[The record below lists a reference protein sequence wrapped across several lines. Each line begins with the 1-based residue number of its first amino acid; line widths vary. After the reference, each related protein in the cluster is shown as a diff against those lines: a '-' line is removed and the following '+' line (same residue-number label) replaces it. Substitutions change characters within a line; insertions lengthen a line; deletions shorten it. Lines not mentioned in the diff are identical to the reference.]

1 MNALTVKTTV
11 LGLHHVG
18 LAVSD
23 IDAARR
29 FYEDT
34 ASLEVLSAL
43 SVCPDQPVQPVAS
56 LVLKAP
62 NGCLELMQFKETVP
76 IDGLAVIGPG
86 ITHACFQTPAKDGLY
101 EKFMRAQA
109 KPVSIGEPPIDLNG
123 QGVRYAYA
131 RDPDGSMF
139 EVEALDVPQFEGPI
153 WLAHIALVTPDIDQ
167 TVAFY
172 QDLLGVAPYGRVN
185 KVMGPRFDE
194 VTGIEGVRIRAAWFN
209 TGNMVLE
216 FWQFIHPK
224 TPAMPVDRAFHEAG
238 YNTFALEVGDLDA
251 EVARLAALGLFPG
264 APMVIGHGVK
274 EVFYKD
280 LDGNVFSL
288 IETSDAA
295 VMRVADLK
303 QIDWL
308 PSPAGPVIKTG

>member
-1 MNALTVKTTV
+1 M

-23 IDAARR
+23 LDAARR
-29 FYEDT
+29 FYEGT
-34 ASLEVLSAL
+34 ASLEVLSER
-43 SVCPDQPVQPVAS
+43 SICPDQSVQPVDS

-86 ITHACFQTPAKDGLY
+86 ITHACFQAPAKDGLY
-101 EKFMRAQA
+101 EKFLQAQA
-109 KPVSIGEPPIDLNG
+109 RPVSIGEPPIDLNG

-167 TVAFY
+167 AVLFY

-194 VTGIEGVRIRAAWFN
+194 VTGIDGVRIRAAWFN
-209 TGNMVLE
+209 TGNMILE
-216 FWQFIHPK
+216 FWQFIQPE
-224 TPAMPVDRAFHEAG
+224 TPPTRVDRAFQEAG
-238 YNTFALEVGDLDA
+238 YNKFALEVGNLDA
-251 EVARLAALGLFPG
+251 EVTRLAALGLCPD
-264 APMVIGHGVK
+264 APMAVGHGVK
-274 EVFYKD
+274 EVFFRD
-280 LDGNVFSL
+280 PDGNLFSL
-288 IETSDAA
+288 IETSEAA
-295 VMRVADLK
+295 VMRVAELK

-308 PSPAGPVIKTG
+308 PSPARPVVNTG

>member
-1 MNALTVKTTV
+1 M
-11 LGLHHVG
+11 GIHHVG

-23 IDAARR
+23 IALARSLYEDAARLAV
-29 FYEDT
+29 FPE
-34 ASLEVLSAL
+34 S
-43 SVCPDQPVQPVAS
+43 SVCPAQPVQPVDS

-76 IDGLAVIGPG
+76 IEGLAVIGPG
-86 ITHACFQTPAKDGLY
+86 ITHACFQAPAEERLF
-101 EKFMRAQA
+101 EKFVQAQA
-109 KPVSIGEPPIDLNG
+109 KSVSIGEPPIDLNG

-167 TVAFY
+167 AVSFY
-172 QDLLGVAPYGRVN
+172 ETLLGVAPYGRVN
-185 KVMGPRFDE
+185 KVMGPRFDD

-216 FWQFIHPK
+216 FWQFIQPE
-224 TPAMPVDRAFHEAG
+224 TPALPVDRAFSDAG

-251 EVARLAALGLFPG
+251 EIARLAAVGLVQD
-264 APMVIGHGVK
+264 APMTLGQGVK

-280 LDGNVFSL
+280 PDGNVFSL
-288 IETSDAA
+288 IETSEAA
-295 VMRVADLK
+295 VLRVADLK

-308 PSPAGPVIKTG
+308 PSPARPVIKKP

>member
-1 MNALTVKTTV
+1 M
-11 LGLHHVG
+11 GLHHVG

-23 IDAARR
+23 LSAARH

-34 ASLEVLSAL
+34 AQLEVLPEPT
-43 SVCPDQPVQPVAS
+43 VCPNQPVQPVDS

-62 NGCLELMQFKETVP
+62 NGCLELMQFKETAP

-86 ITHACFQTPAKDGLY
+86 ITHACFQAPAEEALF
-101 EKFMRAQA
+101 EKFIQAQA
-109 KPVSIGEPPIDLNG
+109 KSVSIGEPPIDLNG
-123 QGVRYAYA
+123 QGVRYGYA
-131 RDPDGSMF
+131 RDPDGNMF

-167 TVAFY
+167 AVAFY
-172 QDLLGVAPYGRVN
+172 ETLLGVKPYGRVN

-216 FWQFIHPK
+216 FWQFIQPQ
-224 TPAMPVDRAFHEAG
+224 TPALPVDRAFSEAG

-251 EVARLAALGLFPG
+251 EVARLAASNLFPV
-264 APMVIGHGVK
+264 APITIGQGVK
-274 EVFYKD
+274 EIFFND
-280 LDGNVFSL
+280 PDGNVFSL
-288 IETSDAA
+288 IETSEAA
-295 VMRVADLK
+295 VLRVAGLK

-308 PSPAGPVIKTG
+308 PSPARPVINKP

>member
-1 MNALTVKTTV
+1 M
-11 LGLHHVG
+11 GLHHVG

-23 IDAARR
+23 LSAARR
-29 FYEDT
+29 FYEET
-34 ASLEVLSAL
+34 AQLQVLPERT
-43 SVCPDQPVQPVAS
+43 VCPGQPVQPVDS

-86 ITHACFQTPAKDGLY
+86 ITHGCFQAPAEVGLF
-101 EKFMRAQA
+101 EKFIQAQA
-109 KPVSIGEPPIDLNG
+109 KSVSIGEPPIDLNG

-139 EVEALDVPQFEGPI
+139 EVEALDAPQFEGPI

-167 TVAFY
+167 AVSFY
-172 QDLLGVAPYGRVN
+172 QTLLGVAPYGRVN

-216 FWQFIHPK
+216 FWQFIQPQ
-224 TPAMPVDRAFHEAG
+224 TPALPVDRAFSDAG
-238 YNTFALEVGDLDA
+238 YNTFALEVGDLEA
-251 EVARLAALGLFPG
+251 EIQRLAAVGVLQESPMRLGQG
-264 APMVIGHGVK
+264 MK
-274 EVFYKD
+274 EVFFKD
-280 LDGNVFSL
+280 PDGNVLSL
-288 IETSDAA
+288 IETNEAA
-295 VMRVADLK
+295 VLRVADLK

-308 PSPAGPVIKTG
+308 PSPARPVIKTP